1 MTQKPLK
8 MGKFKNSNNYRR
20 ITKSSRFGW
29 TSKICTLLSRIIKW
43 YLYQNIKKKYPN
55 IPVFAR
61 VDCRSHWKSTEHLS
75 PNNSFG
81 SYTRSC
87 FWRLLFLVWRLLHP
101 KLHFWKWKIWT
112 YPTLLGEGSNNSHS
126 WSRRRGVLGKSN

>member
-8 MGKFKNSNNYRR
+8 MGKFKNSNKYRL
-20 ITKSSRFGW
+20 IIKSSRFGW